1 MQSKPHLGL
10 TRPLILT
17 AALLSA
23 SSLAACGT
31 HPSAKINVATE
42 FRKPCVGATTP
53 MRTQADDDAFKMAQE
68 RALQECDSKRVGLVN
83 LIDKAQRKPKPWWA
97 LHKPD
102 S

>member
-1 MQSKPHLGL
+1 
-10 TRPLILT
+10 
-17 AALLSA
+17 
-23 SSLAACGT
+23 
-31 HPSAKINVATE
+31 
-42 FRKPCVGATTP
+42 

-68 RALQECDSKRVGLVN
+68 SALQECDSKRVGLVN